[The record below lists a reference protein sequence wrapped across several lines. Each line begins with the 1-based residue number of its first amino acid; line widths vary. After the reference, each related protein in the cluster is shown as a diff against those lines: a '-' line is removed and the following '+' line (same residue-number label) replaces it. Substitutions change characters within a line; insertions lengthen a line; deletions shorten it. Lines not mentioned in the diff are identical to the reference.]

1 MAMYDVKFKSFKEI
15 EAYWRGVKPI
25 RGRKEDVRPIADR
38 ARHWERVNKLSD
50 TCYSMSLSF
59 WNGEIQNVIK
69 WELVS
74 GCLLYT
80 SPSPRDPI
88 GSRMPSSA

>member
-38 ARHWERVNKLSD
+38 ARHWERVNLTIPEREAHRIAS
-50 TCYSMSLSF
+50 
-59 WNGEIQNVIK
+59 V
-69 WELVS
+69 
-74 GCLLYT
+74 
-80 SPSPRDPI
+80 
-88 GSRMPSSA
+88 